1 MRRIHSHATSEKYRS
16 YTQRSTEIA
25 PRIPTRLVAGLGGL
39 SLLVSGYLF
48 VTDVSDT
55 NAESSNPLR
64 NFRSLSSDCIPTE
77 TLELTDQAQQQA
89 EALECKAVYEDMD
102 VAIVNYALDEDAA
115 EAIAKS
121 LEARV
126 EDMTARVMNLEVTV
140 ITPSDEAIALHAQES
155 PDNCIDYTKEADY
168 GSYIANAVMP
178 ELNAYDSIVGLEAM
192 PSCNE
197 TVGGVASGGHYR
209 YAEAFNVSDESNPA
223 IVTTIAAHE
232 LLHLY
237 GIGHSGALHNE
248 DTDISDWFQRRESQH
263 ITSLDIPTYVAGG
276 SYAEYQSA
284 EVMGYPTD
292 TPEYDKLNPI
302 HISELLWPFRELDT
316 ENFYDETKNLAN
328 GDVSFYRGTS
338 FTTIASLDI
347 SAPFDLPTSTDG
359 ISDHGETHKKASQLA
374 FTPVY
379 FENGNDI
386 AGVKVQLVTDDNSV
400 ISLGGVYVPVNE
412 KSAHY
417 EFVVGEQT
425 VTVNLNHDSAFI
437 TAG

>member
-126 EDMTARVMNLEVTV
+126 EDMTARVMNLEVNV
-140 ITPSDEAIALHAQES
+140 ITPSDEAIALHAEES

-223 IVTTIAAHE
+223 IVTTIAITTTARSAARGRPGRSSAACSAHCSAARSAAAIRIAAAAAP
-232 LLHLY
+232 
-237 GIGHSGALHNE
+237 GRSSAPASARWPDARSIAAA
-248 DTDISDWFQRRESQH
+248 
-263 ITSLDIPTYVAGG
+263 AG
-276 SYAEYQSA
+276 
-284 EVMGYPTD
+284 
-292 TPEYDKLNPI
+292 
-302 HISELLWPFRELDT
+302 
-316 ENFYDETKNLAN
+316 
-328 GDVSFYRGTS
+328 
-338 FTTIASLDI
+338 TIA
-347 SAPFDLPTSTDG
+347 AG
-359 ISDHGETHKKASQLA
+359 IAAKA
-374 FTPVY
+374 
-379 FENGNDI
+379 
-386 AGVKVQLVTDDNSV
+386 
-400 ISLGGVYVPVNE
+400 
-412 KSAHY
+412 
-417 EFVVGEQT
+417 
-425 VTVNLNHDSAFI
+425 
-437 TAG
+437 